1 MRGLYAV
8 SFPILDS
15 RGQAIA
21 ALTVPYA
28 ERIDKI
34 DRKPIATVEETLSAT
49 AGTLSRRMGGG
60 APRRSK

>member
-34 DRKPIATVEETLSAT
+34 DRKPITIVEATLSAT
-49 AGTLSRRMGGG
+49 AQTLSKRMGGG
-60 APRRSK
+60 APRRSN